1 MKPILLIA
9 ANLFREQR
17 VLLSLMLAYVVLG
30 GGTLALLP
38 HAPEIE
44 DVVFLIKQHA
54 AYAVLLGVALAST
67 AIHNERKSRRILAVL
82 SKGITRGQYLAG
94 LLLGSV
100 SVLLAY
106 LSCLGIIVTVLL
118 GRAGED
124 PIQGWNVLGIAAVAT
139 LLAAA
144 ITIFYSTFAHPWVA
158 LPLTLATIALPI
170 FPVAA
175 LLKHLAGW
183 SAGAGI
189 ALPASLVG
197 IALAETLA
205 FWILAAWTFR
215 NRDIAVAVE

>member
-1 MKPILLIA
+1 VKPILLIA
-9 ANLFREQR
+9 ANFFREQR
-17 VLLSLMLAYVVLG
+17 ILLSLMLAYVVLG

-38 HAPEIE
+38 HAPEVD
-44 DVVFLIKQHA
+44 DVLFLIKQHA

-82 SKGITRGQYLAG
+82 SKGITRGEYLAG

-100 SVLLAY
+100 SVLFTY
-106 LSCLGIIVTVLL
+106 LFCLGIIATALLIRVGVAANQGWTVL
-118 GRAGED
+118 G
-124 PIQGWNVLGIAAVAT
+124 VAAVAT

-158 LPLTLATIALPI
+158 LPLTLVTIAVPI
-170 FPVAA
+170 LPVAT
-175 LLKHLAGW
+175 LLKRLAAW
-183 SAGAGI
+183 GASVGVS
-189 ALPASLVG
+189 LQASVVG

-205 FWILAAWTFR
+205 FWLLAAWAFR

>member
-1 MKPILLIA
+1 VKPILLIA
-9 ANLFREQR
+9 ANFFREQR
-17 VLLSLMLAYVVLG
+17 ILLSLMLAYVVLG

-38 HAPEIE
+38 HAPEVA
-44 DVVFLIKQHA
+44 DVLFLIKQHA

-82 SKGITRGQYLAG
+82 SKGITRGEYLAG

-100 SVLLAY
+100 SVLVAY
-106 LSCLGIIVTVLL
+106 LFCLGIVATVLL
-118 GRAGED
+118 ARVGVAAV
-124 PIQGWNVLGIAAVAT
+124 QGWTVLGVAAVAT

-158 LPLTLATIALPI
+158 LPLTLVTIAVPI

-175 LLKHLAGW
+175 LLKQLAAW
-183 SAGAGI
+183 GAGTGVS
-189 ALPASLVG
+189 LPATVVG

-205 FWILAAWTFR
+205 FWLLAAWAFR

>member
-1 MKPILLIA
+1 MKPIVLIA
-9 ANLFREQR
+9 ANFFREQR

-67 AIHNERKSRRILAVL
+67 AIHNERKSKRILAVL

-94 LLLGSV
+94 MLLGSV
-100 SVLLAY
+100 SVLIAY
-106 LSCLGIIVTVLL
+106 LDCLGIIASALLVRVGVAPVEGWVVL
-118 GRAGED
+118 A
-124 PIQGWNVLGIAAVAT
+124 VAALAT
-139 LLAAA
+139 LLAAT

-158 LPLTLATIALPI
+158 LPLTFATVALPI

-175 LLKHLAGW
+175 LLKQLTGW
-183 SAGAGI
+183 SAGAGR
-189 ALPASLVG
+189 ALPAGSV
-197 IALAETLA
+197 IISLAETVA
-205 FWILAAWTFR
+205 FWIVAAWAFR